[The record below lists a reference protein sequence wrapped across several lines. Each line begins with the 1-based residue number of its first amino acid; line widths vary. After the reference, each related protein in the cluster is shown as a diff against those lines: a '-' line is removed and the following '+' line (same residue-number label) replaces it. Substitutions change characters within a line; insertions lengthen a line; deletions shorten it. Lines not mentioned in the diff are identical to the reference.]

1 MKREIKFRVWNGLSM
16 DYSDCL
22 HCFFDIY
29 SSDDCMEYTGIKD
42 KNGKELY
49 EGDIVL
55 HEPHW
60 MTDHTK
66 STVQYVESG
75 FFYPFG
81 NSDFALEGKE
91 VEVVG
96 NIFENP
102 ELKN

>member
-1 MKREIKFRVWNGLSM
+1 MKREIKFRAWNGLSM

-29 SSDDCMEYTGIKD
+29 SDDDSMQYIGIND
-42 KNGKELY
+42 KNGKEIY
-49 EGDIVL
+49 EGDILL
-55 HEPHW
+55 HIPHR
-60 MTDHTK
+60 MTDHNKNIVEYTK
-66 STVQYVESG
+66 YG

-91 VEVVG
+91 AEVVG

-102 ELKN
+102 ELA